1 MNSLYQMSKF
11 SRIFFSSVYMTK
23 TFVWIVKIL
32 VNCLKLS
39 NHMKCKNFG
48 NACNFQYFSK
58 LSKNVKMV
66 NNCRKLYWLLKM
78 VQIVNNVEYYLNW
91 LNCQKSFKLSKLSN
105 IVPNVHNS
113 QKIFQ
118 TLDNCQKLSILLKFL
133 KIDKIFNQM
142 SKIVKIV
149 SKFTNLSTVKR
160 ESVLM
165 PVVLFE
171 TYILHGWSPLFSWDC
186 WWMVVFVVFTMC
198 RLKKYISMAFPSCW
212 LNFPVGST
220 SLWLNFPVGST
231 SSGSSSIWLNFPLA
245 PVPTGS
251 TSLWLQFPLAQ
262 LPSGSSSLWLNF
274 PLAPVPSG
282 STSLWLNFPLAQVL
296 FGSTSSG
303 TSSLGHPSLS
313 GK

>member
-1 MNSLYQMSKF
+1 MPV
-11 SRIFFSSVYMTK
+11 IFNISQNCPKMLRWSI
-23 TFVWIVKIL
+23 IV
-32 VNCLKLS
+32 
-39 NHMKCKNFG
+39 G
-48 NACNFQYFSK
+48 
-58 LSKNVKMV
+58 
-66 NNCRKLYWLLKM
+66 KLYWLSKM

-91 LNCQKSFKLSKLSN
+91 PNCQKYFKLSKLSK
-105 IVPNVHNS
+105 IVQNFHNS

-118 TLDNCQKLSILLKFL
+118 TLDNCQKLSILLKLL
-133 KIDKIFNQM
+133 KINKIFNQM

-186 WWMVVFVVFTMC
+186 RRMVDFVVFIMC
-198 RLKKYISMAFPSCW
+198 RLKKIYFHGLSIVLAQLPS
-212 LNFPVGST
+212 
-220 SLWLNFPVGST
+220 
-231 SSGSSSIWLNFPLA
+231 WLNFPLA
-245 PVPTGS
+245 QLPS
-251 TSLWLQFPLAQ
+251 RLNFLWLKFYLAQ
-262 LPSGSSSLWLNF
+262 LPSGSSSHWLNF

-303 TSSLGHPSLS
+303 TSSLGHPWQP
-313 GK
+313 K